1 MKLFKEIV
9 CKVPSILKTL
19 FDEDLLDE
27 EVLLEWGKKTS
38 KKFICKS
45 LSEEIH
51 KKAEEKLQTFDEL
64 NFSSC
69 VFFYRLREAEEESDD
84 EGDIVLEF
92 DERARISTLIVKVHK
107 SVNILIKSQENFVFI
122 G

>member
-1 MKLFKEIV
+1 MKKSCWNGV
-9 CKVPSILKTL
+9 KRQAKNSYAKVSLKKYT
-19 FDEDLLDE
+19 
-27 EVLLEWGKKTS
+27 KKLNCFS
-38 KKFICKS
+38 NG
-45 LSEEIH
+45 
-51 KKAEEKLQTFDEL
+51 EEKLQTFDEL

-69 VFFYRLREAEEESDD
+69 VIFYRLREAEEESDD